1 MASICGADCCEQCG
15 RKEECGGCVKT
26 NGHPFGGSCIA
37 AEQIKKGGFDAFL
50 RLKNTL
56 IDEVNLLGIKDLQV
70 TDLNLL
76 NGSYVNLEYP
86 LANGQTVKLLRDDY
100 VYLGNQIEVPGN
112 ERCYGLVADEQY
124 LLVCTY
130 GCGGSDPQIVLY
142 KKR

>member
-1 MASICGADCCEQCG
+1 MVSICGADCCEQCG

-26 NGHPFGGSCIA
+26 DGHPFGGSCIA
-37 AEQIKKGGFDAFL
+37 AEQIQKGGFDAFL
-50 RLKNTL
+50 HLKSML
-56 IDEVNLLGIKDLQV
+56 IDEINSLGIKDLRV

-76 NGSYVNLEYP
+76 NGFYVNLAYP
-86 LANGQTVKLLRDDY
+86 LANGQSVKLLKDDY
-100 VYLGNQIEVPGN
+100 VYLGNQVEVPGN
-112 ERCYGLVADEQY
+112 DRCYGLVADEQY